1 MKMKKAYAAFAMLA
15 GAAGLGSA
23 ETGASGIGVTL
34 HFDLDGDPF
43 NSAEVL
49 AGAEPVSWTVFAS
62 FVAPDPTA
70 YFGGFVGSFVPT
82 GDEGGNVSNLT
93 NLMSGEARPA
103 VVNGASVDNV
113 NIFVSPVIQFPDFAN
128 PCAIFA
134 FDYRA
139 GASAFPGPTTQVT
152 YAGIGTA
159 SLFPDDNIFGF
170 PIEFEDFAVVSDVLI
185 VPGPGAAGVLAFG
198 VLTTRRRR

>member
-1 MKMKKAYAAFAMLA
+1 MMVNKAYAAIGMLA

-23 ETGASGIGVTL
+23 GISVTL

-43 NSAEVL
+43 NSAEVV

-62 FVAPDPTA
+62 FMAPDPSA
-70 YFGGFVGSFVPT
+70 YFGGYVGSFVPT
-82 GDEGGNVSNLT
+82 GDEGGSVSNLT

-103 VVNGASVDNV
+103 VANGASVDNV
-113 NIFVSPVIQFPDFAN
+113 NIFVSPVTQFPDFAN

-134 FDYRA
+134 FDYQVD
-139 GASAFPGPTTQVT
+139 ASAFPGPTTQVT

-159 SLFPDDNIFGF
+159 LLFLDDNIFGF

-185 VPGPGAAGVLAFG
+185 VPGPSAAGVLAFG
-198 VLTTRRRR
+198 LLTARRRR